1 MKMHRFVKM
10 HGLGN
15 DFVVFDVRE
24 SDFTL
29 GADQARAL
37 SDRRT
42 SVGCDQIIYIRNSD
56 KADAYLGI
64 QNSDGSNAEACGN
77 ATRCVA
83 LLLTDGKD
91 GEVTMETEAGV
102 LQCMVENGQV
112 SVDLGVPRTDWR
124 EIPLAERR
132 NTLRLRLGMGSLP
145 EGVAVNVGNPH
156 IIFFPEAGA
165 GLNISQLGPKIECH
179 ELFPERVNVSFAD
192 IESRHRMV
200 LEVWERGTGVTK
212 ACGTAAAAAT
222 VAAVRIGRVERSVTV
237 QMGGGDLQIEWRPD
251 DHVILRGS
259 TALSFEGRLDVE
271 KLGDSNA

>member
-1 MKMHRFVKM
+1 MQHFVKM

-29 GADQARAL
+29 RADQARAL
-37 SDRRT
+37 SDRHT
-42 SVGCDQIIYIRNSD
+42 SVGCDQIIYIRDSD

-64 QNSDGSNAEACGN
+64 QNSDGSDAEACGN

-102 LQCMVENGQV
+102 LQCKVENGQV

-124 EIPLAERR
+124 EIPLAEER

-165 GLNISQLGPKIECH
+165 SLNISQLGPKIECH

-192 IESRHRMV
+192 IESRRHIA

-212 ACGTAAAAAT
+212 ACGTAAAAAA
-222 VAAVRIGRVERSVTV
+222 VAAVRIGRVERSVTI
-237 QMGGGDLQIEWRPD
+237 QMLGGDLQIEWRPD
-251 DHVILRGS
+251 DHVILSGS

-271 KLGDSNA
+271 KLGDSDG